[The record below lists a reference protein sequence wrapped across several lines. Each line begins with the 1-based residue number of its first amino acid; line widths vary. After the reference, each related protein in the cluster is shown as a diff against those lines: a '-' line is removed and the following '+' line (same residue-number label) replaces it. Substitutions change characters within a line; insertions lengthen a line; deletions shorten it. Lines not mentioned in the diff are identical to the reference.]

1 MDPIHDPGRSL
12 DVMCGDILAR
22 YHAPLHRSLPR
33 IRETLT
39 DLAGGDSPPAVDLMR
54 VAFIALAD
62 LIEAH
67 LAKEENLLFPAL
79 LAIADSDRA
88 GRGRPP
94 LPFATILH
102 PIRMME
108 AEHVRIE
115 DALDQLQEFAGD
127 VFAES
132 STPEWRR
139 CLAELRQLDEEL
151 RSHQQVEN
159 EVLFPM
165 ALELERR
172 LV

>member
-12 DVMCGDILAR
+12 GSMCDDVLAR

-39 DLAGGDSPPAVDLMR
+39 DLAGGDSPPAIDLMR
-54 VAFIALAD
+54 VAFAALAD
-62 LIEAH
+62 QIEAH

-79 LAIADSDRA
+79 SALADSDRA
-88 GRGRPP
+88 GGGRPP

-115 DALDQLQEFAGD
+115 NALDQLQQFAGD
-127 VFAES
+127 VPAEE
-132 STPEWRR
+132 STPQWRH
-139 CLAELRQLDEEL
+139 CIEELRQLDDEL
-151 RSHQQVEN
+151 RSHHRFEN
-159 EVLFPM
+159 EILFPM
-165 ALELERR
+165 ALDLERR